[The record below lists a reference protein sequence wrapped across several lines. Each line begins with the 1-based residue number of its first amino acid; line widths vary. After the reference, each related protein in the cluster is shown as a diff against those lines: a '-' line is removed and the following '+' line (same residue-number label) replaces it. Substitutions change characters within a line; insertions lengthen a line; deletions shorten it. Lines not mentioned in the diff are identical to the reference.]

1 MLFFIIIFSFFT
13 TATAIYVV
21 LSIKNFNPSAS
32 NNLFNPK
39 NFRGLFQPT
48 EKELRALEKAEKEAE
63 SAKTEEA
70 KQLELQEKI
79 SKVEEFAS
87 VWNDSPTKRNTIE
100 ILYLASESGVEK
112 VYIDVARL
120 VLEFWNNDKIE
131 NLSASDLA
139 QLLESHYWLIPTENR
154 TSGVTFGLNQEIASL
169 RRKS

>member
-13 TATAIYVV
+13 TATAIYVI

-79 SKVEEFAS
+79 SKVEEFKS
-87 VWNDSPTKRNTIE
+87 VWRDSPTKRNTIE

-112 VYIDVARL
+112 VYVDTATL
-120 VLEFWNNDKIE
+120 VLDVWNSVKIE
-131 NLSASDLA
+131 NLSTSDLA
-139 QLLESHYWLIPTENR
+139 QLLESHYWLIPTKNR
-154 TSGVTFGLNQEIASL
+154 TSGVSFGLNQEIASL
-169 RRKS
+169 RGKS